1 MKNSGNFI
9 MPFFNIFLL
18 LYWSDV
24 ERPLYRFGN
33 MTYVL
38 FVLNKNMY
46 EILITISFHETK
58 TGTFLDYIRLTP
70 FLDEI
75 VLKLIKLVSE
85 V

>member
-1 MKNSGNFI
+1 
-9 MPFFNIFLL
+9 
-18 LYWSDV
+18 
-24 ERPLYRFGN
+24 
-33 MTYVL
+33 
-38 FVLNKNMY
+38 MY